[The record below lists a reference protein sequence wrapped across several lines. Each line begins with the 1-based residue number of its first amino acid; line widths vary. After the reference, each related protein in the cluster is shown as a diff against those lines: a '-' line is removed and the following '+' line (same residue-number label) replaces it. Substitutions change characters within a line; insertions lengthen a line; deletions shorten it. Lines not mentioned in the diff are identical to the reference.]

1 MLEQNAAESKIINT
15 HHKAHKNTISAQ
27 AVLNGDIKGLKRLL
41 PFLGPAFIAAVAYL
55 DPGNFGTNITAGS
68 KYGYLLLWVIAASN
82 LMAVLIQS
90 LSAKLGIATG
100 KNLPEVARERFPKS
114 VSIFLWIQ
122 SELVII
128 ATDLAEFI
136 GAALGLY
143 LLFDIPML
151 PAALITAVGSFA
163 ILELQRRGYRSLEAG
178 IAAMVLIVVLAF
190 AFQVIVAKP
199 DLGAVAAGIFT
210 PSFEGVDSIMLAA
223 GILGATVMPHAI
235 YLHSSLT
242 QNRVVG
248 KDEAE
253 KKQIFK
259 LEFIDILIAMLIAG
273 AVNMAMIVVSA
284 ALFFKNGLVVEDLD
298 VAFHQFSQLAG
309 PVTAIAFGLGLLIAG
324 LSSSSVGTMAGDV
337 VMQGFINKRINLY
350 LRRAITTIPP
360 LVIIFLGVNA
370 TDALVMSQVV
380 LSFGIAFAL
389 IPLVIFTSNRQIM
402 GGLVNHRV
410 TSFLGW
416 MISGLVVTLNLFL
429 VYEMLV

>member
-1 MLEQNAAESKIINT
+1 MEQNTAVESSPILKGHTNK
-15 HHKAHKNTISAQ
+15 HSAQ
-27 AVLNGDIKGLKRLL
+27 SVLNGDVKGLKRLL
-41 PFLGPAFIAAVAYL
+41 PFLGPAFIASVAYL
-55 DPGNFGTNITAGS
+55 DPGNFATNITAGS
-68 KYGYLLLWVIAASN
+68 KYGYLLLWVIFASN

-100 KNLPEVARERFPKS
+100 KNLPEVAREKFPRG

-143 LLFDIPML
+143 LLFGIPML

-163 ILELQRRGYRSLEAG
+163 ILELQRRGYRTLEAG
-178 IAAMVLIVVLAF
+178 IAGMVMIVVLAF
-190 AFQVIVAKP
+190 AFQVIMAKP
-199 DLGAVAAGIFT
+199 DAGSVVAGMFT
-210 PSFEGVDSIMLAA
+210 PRFEGVDSILLAA

-242 QNRVVG
+242 QSRVVG
-248 KDEAE
+248 IDERE
-253 KKQIFK
+253 KKQIFR

-273 AVNMAMIVVSA
+273 AVNMAMVVVAA

-298 VAFHQFSQLAG
+298 VAFEQFRNLAG
-309 PVTAIAFGLGLLIAG
+309 PVTAISFGLGLLIAG

-337 VMQGFINKRINLY
+337 VMQGFINKKINLY
-350 LRRAITTIPP
+350 LRRAITIIPP
-360 LVIIFLGVNA
+360 LTIIAFGINA
-370 TDALVMSQVV
+370 TSALVMSQVV

-389 IPLVIFTSNRQIM
+389 IPLVIFTSDRSIM
-402 GGLVNHRV
+402 KGLVNHRI
-410 TSFLGW
+410 TTILGW
-416 MISGLVVTLNLFL
+416 IISALVVSLNLFL
-429 VYEMLV
+429 IVEMFV

>member
-1 MLEQNAAESKIINT
+1 MEQNTAVESSPILKGHTNK
-15 HHKAHKNTISAQ
+15 HSAQ
-27 AVLNGDIKGLKRLL
+27 SVLNGDVKGLKRLL
-41 PFLGPAFIAAVAYL
+41 PFLGPAFIASVAYL
-55 DPGNFGTNITAGS
+55 DPGNFATNITAGS
-68 KYGYLLLWVIAASN
+68 KYGYLLLWVIFASN

-100 KNLPEVARERFPKS
+100 KNLPEVAREKFPRG

-143 LLFDIPML
+143 LLFGIPML

-163 ILELQRRGYRSLEAG
+163 ILELQRRGYRTLEAG
-178 IAAMVLIVVLAF
+178 IAGMVMIVVLAF
-190 AFQVIVAKP
+190 AFQVIMAKP
-199 DLGAVAAGIFT
+199 DAGSVVAGMFT
-210 PSFEGVDSIMLAA
+210 PKFEGVDSILLAA

-242 QNRVVG
+242 QSRVVG
-248 KDEAE
+248 IDERE
-253 KKQIFK
+253 KKQIFR

-273 AVNMAMIVVSA
+273 AVNMAMVVVAA

-298 VAFHQFSQLAG
+298 VAFEQFRNLAG
-309 PVTAIAFGLGLLIAG
+309 PVTAISFGLGLLIAG

-337 VMQGFINKRINLY
+337 VMQGFINKKINLY
-350 LRRAITTIPP
+350 LRRAITIIPP
-360 LVIIFLGVNA
+360 LTIIAFGINA
-370 TDALVMSQVV
+370 TSALVMSQVV

-389 IPLVIFTSNRQIM
+389 IPLVIFTSDRSIM
-402 GGLVNHRV
+402 KGLVNHRI
-410 TSFLGW
+410 TTILGW
-416 MISGLVVTLNLFL
+416 IISALVVSLNLFL
-429 VYEMLV
+429 IVEMFV

>member
-1 MLEQNAAESKIINT
+1 MIEQTAMERRNIL
-15 HHKAHKNTISAQ
+15 KAKQAKVSAQ
-27 AVLNGDIKGLKRLL
+27 AVLNGDVKGLKRLL
-41 PFLGPAFIAAVAYL
+41 PFLGPAFIASVAYL
-55 DPGNFGTNITAGS
+55 DPGNFATNITAGS

-82 LMAVLIQS
+82 LMAVLIQA

-100 KNLPEVARERFPKS
+100 KNLPEVAREQFPKGAA
-114 VSIFLWIQ
+114 IFLWIQ

-143 LLFDIPML
+143 LLFGIPML
-151 PAALITAVGSFA
+151 PAALITAAGSFA

-178 IAAMVLIVVLAF
+178 IASMVMVVVLAF
-190 AFQVIVAKP
+190 AFQVIMAKP
-199 DLGAVAAGIFT
+199 DAGAVVAGIFT
-210 PSFEGVDSIMLAA
+210 PAFQGVDSVLLAA

-242 QNRVVG
+242 QSRVVG
-248 KDEAE
+248 VDEKQ

-259 LEFIDILIAMLIAG
+259 WEMIDIVIAMVIAG
-273 AVNMAMIVVSA
+273 AVNMAMVIVSA

-298 VAFHQFSQLAG
+298 VAFEQFSHLAG

-350 LRRAITTIPP
+350 LRRAITIIPP
-360 LVIIFLGVNA
+360 LAIIALGINA
-370 TDALVMSQVV
+370 TSALVMSQVV

-389 IPLVIFTSNRQIM
+389 IPLVIFTSNRKIM
-402 GGLVNHRV
+402 HGLVNRRI
-410 TSFLGW
+410 TTILGW
-416 MISGLVVTLNLFL
+416 MISALVVALNLFL
-429 VYEMLV
+429 IVEMFV

>member
-1 MLEQNAAESKIINT
+1 MEQNTAVESSPILKGHTNK
-15 HHKAHKNTISAQ
+15 HSAQ
-27 AVLNGDIKGLKRLL
+27 SVLNGDVKGLKRLL
-41 PFLGPAFIAAVAYL
+41 PFLGPAFIASVAYL
-55 DPGNFGTNITAGS
+55 DPGNFATNITAGS
-68 KYGYLLLWVIAASN
+68 KYGYLLLWVIFASN

-100 KNLPEVARERFPKS
+100 KNLPEVAREKFPKG

-143 LLFDIPML
+143 LLFGIPML

-163 ILELQRRGYRSLEAG
+163 ILELQRRGYRTLEAG
-178 IAAMVLIVVLAF
+178 IAGMVMIVVLAF
-190 AFQVIVAKP
+190 AFQVIMAKP
-199 DLGAVAAGIFT
+199 DAGSVVAGMFT
-210 PSFEGVDSIMLAA
+210 PRFEGVDSILLAA

-242 QNRVVG
+242 QSRVVG
-248 KDEAE
+248 IDERE
-253 KKQIFK
+253 KKQIFR

-273 AVNMAMIVVSA
+273 AVNMAMVVVAA

-298 VAFHQFSQLAG
+298 IAFEQFRNLAG
-309 PVTAIAFGLGLLIAG
+309 PVTAISFGLGLLIAG

-337 VMQGFINKRINLY
+337 VMQGFINKKINLY
-350 LRRAITTIPP
+350 LRRAITIIPP
-360 LVIIFLGVNA
+360 LTIIAFGINA
-370 TDALVMSQVV
+370 TSALVMSQVV

-389 IPLVIFTSNRQIM
+389 IPLVIFTSDRTIM
-402 GGLVNHRV
+402 KGLVNHRI
-410 TSFLGW
+410 TTILGW
-416 MISGLVVTLNLFL
+416 IISALVVSLNLFL
-429 VYEMLV
+429 IVEMFV